1 MIWSGFAL
9 GLLMSF
15 HCVGM
20 CGPIAMML
28 PVDRSSKSKALFQTL
43 IYHLGRTFAYALLGL
58 LFGWF
63 GKGLYLAGFQQRLT
77 ILVGLFMIITA
88 VLSFTNSG
96 IDFLAKPM
104 HILLSKVKRNM
115 GLMLKKQHSKTLFFI
130 GFFNGFLPCG
140 LVYTAIFGALAMGSV
155 EEGGLYMILFGIGT
169 MPLMTV
175 AVFLGNFLKQKQ
187 LKFFRKAFPI
197 FVFTVGLLFVL
208 RGLGLG
214 IPYISPSDASLQ
226 ISSNSMSCPAVLN

>member
-28 PVDRSSKSKALFQTL
+28 PVDRSSKSRALFQTI
-43 IYHLGRTFAYALLGL
+43 IYHLGRTLTYGL
-58 LFGWF
+58 IGTLFGWF

-77 ILVGLFMIITA
+77 ILVGLFMLTTA
-88 VLSFTNSG
+88 LLSFSSTG
-96 IDFLAKPM
+96 INFLAKPM
-104 HILLSKVKRNM
+104 QVFLSKVKNKM
-115 GLMLKKQHSKTLFFI
+115 GLMLKKQDSKTLFFI
-130 GFFNGFLPCG
+130 GFLNGFLPCG

-155 EEGGLYMILFGIGT
+155 WKGGLYMALFGFGT
-169 MPLMTV
+169 IPLMTV

-214 IPYISPSDASLQ
+214 IPYVSPSDASLQ
-226 ISSNSMSCPAVLN
+226 ITSNSMTCPAVMN